1 MIRTVVKVYMI
12 CDVIK
17 ELTILHS
24 MLLYISGRSNYPSSL
39 LRLISVTLSYSS
51 ARPTVVII
59 DLLRKIKEG
68 TFTLRDSA
76 TVLEEVAAKSL
87 EIGAFFL
94 RFLQWWNNENYE
106 RSLTDL
112 PTPVPPTVSFYER
125 S

>member
-1 MIRTVVKVYMI
+1 
-12 CDVIK
+12 
-17 ELTILHS
+17 